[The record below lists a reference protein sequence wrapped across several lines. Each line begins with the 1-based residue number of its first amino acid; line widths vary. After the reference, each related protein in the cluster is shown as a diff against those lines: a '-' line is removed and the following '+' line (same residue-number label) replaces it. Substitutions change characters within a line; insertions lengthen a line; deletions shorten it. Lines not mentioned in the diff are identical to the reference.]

1 MWLCALTYM
10 STTKKDILEK
20 VTELRVF
27 CVSNQND
34 GDNDNEP
41 TAAYCG
47 HWLVRCY
54 KPVFIHMIKLNA
66 CKHTRIMTEPRA
78 RVIVYMVYTRAYAV
92 FSVRFRFH
100 ITFT

>member
-1 MWLCALTYM
+1 M

-34 GDNDNEP
+34 NDDDDYAEP
-41 TAAYCG
+41 TAALYVY
-47 HWLVRCY
+47 WLVRCY
-54 KPVFIHMIKLNA
+54 KPVFTHMIKLNA
-66 CKHTRIMTEPRA
+66 YSHTRIITEA
-78 RVIVYMVYTRAYAV
+78 RTCARAV
-92 FSVRFRFH
+92 FSVRFRFRFQ